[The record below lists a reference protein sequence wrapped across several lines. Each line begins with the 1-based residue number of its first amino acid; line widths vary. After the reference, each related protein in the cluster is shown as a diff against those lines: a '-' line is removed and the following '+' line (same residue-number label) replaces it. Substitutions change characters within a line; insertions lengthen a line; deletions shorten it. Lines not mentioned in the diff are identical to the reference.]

1 MNTGWKKIRN
11 LLQDT
16 KEIQQIG
23 AANIIGKIIMGIFWF
38 YVAAILGTEDYGQ
51 VSYLIALGSMG
62 AALSMVGSSN
72 TIIVYGAKKIPVES
86 VLYSISLIIGA
97 IASIVFYV
105 LFENLIISIFIL
117 GYIIFNLGLSELLG
131 KNLFKEYSIFFVI
144 QKVVFVT
151 LGLLFYYL
159 IGFDGIVLG
168 FGISLFTLTHIII
181 RGFKDTKIDFK
192 ILKPRFGFMMNNYA
206 LTIERVLNGQVDKIL
221 IAPMFGFALLGN
233 FALSLQFFAV
243 MSIIPNIVFQ
253 YTLPKDAT
261 GNSNQKIKKFSIF
274 SSVGLAILGI
284 TLAPILI
291 PIIFPKYVE
300 AVVLIQIVSI
310 HLIANAI
317 IFAYNSKLLGEENSR
332 YVLIG
337 KAIGVGIYLS
347 GIITLGTIFGI
358 NGVAIAL
365 VLSGIGQAAFNIIA
379 IRKLKHQKTKSD
391 VDE

>member
-117 GYIIFNLGLSELLG
+117 GYIIFNLGLSELLA

-168 FGISLFTLTHIII
+168 FGISLFTLTHVII

-291 PIIFPKYVE
+291 PIIFPEYVE

>member
-168 FGISLFTLTHIII
+168 FGISLFTLTHVII